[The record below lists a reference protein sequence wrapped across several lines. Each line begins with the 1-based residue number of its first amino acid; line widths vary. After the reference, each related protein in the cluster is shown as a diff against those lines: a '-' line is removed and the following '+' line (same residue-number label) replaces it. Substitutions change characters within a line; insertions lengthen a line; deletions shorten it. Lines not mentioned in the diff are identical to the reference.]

1 MGFKATEATSKLEWD
16 FRPYLDAHGVS
27 PEPSGTALWTFQQNW
42 TNTANAARRTAV
54 SRAALLDKE
63 EQKKSS
69 DEIAAELAD
78 WAAMDWEQAVQ
89 ATADMMGGLYG
100 EVNLDELHGR
110 LAALVD
116 SVTGSCPSQEQIMA
130 LPGRVRAAYL
140 GWFAGELTDPEG

>member
-1 MGFKATEATSKLEWD
+1 MGFKAEEATSKLEWD

-27 PEPSGTALWTFQQNW
+27 PEPSGTALWVFQQNW
-42 TNTANAARRTAV
+42 TNISNAARRTAV
-54 SRAALLDKE
+54 SRAAMLDQQDKE
-63 EQKKSS
+63 KSK

-78 WAAMDWEQAVQ
+78 WAAMDWEQAVK
-89 ATADMMGGLYG
+89 ATGDLMSGLYG

-110 LAALVD
+110 LAAQAD
-116 SVTGSCPSQEQIMA
+116 SVTGGCPSQEQIMG